1 MNSSVK
7 STLVCVQGFKLPKY
21 ALGAGQKNGLIFLS
35 VVNTLLACPTFLANL
50 LVLLVI
56 WRKPCLRNNA
66 VYLLAFLAVSDV
78 MVGLAV
84 QPLFVAYTLQVLF
97 NQVPSCFVM
106 VAYDVLSFLLCF
118 WSAATSLILTMDR
131 CVAVLYPYKYGALV
145 TVPRLVSGVL
155 FTWLAWAMYVFSRFF
170 GANGRTFALVRSSTF
185 LVSILVTTVVYVKMV
200 LISRKHEG
208 AIAAQEVFTENQR
221 SMVRERKALKTAVY
235 VVGAYLVCYLPLTV
249 CLQMFFIVVPPK
261 QTRFVLAHW
270 CTTLVFLDSLL
281 NPVIYW
287 WRLPR
292 MRRALLELLKI
303 QSPAQQIIETNTRHV
318 HSARNSAITP
328 NIDIRG

>member
-1 MNSSVK
+1 M
-7 STLVCVQGFKLPKY
+7 CVQGFKLPKY

-84 QPLFVAYTLQVLF
+84 QPLFVAYTLQVLL

-185 LVSILVTTVVYVKMV
+185 LVSILVTTVVYLKIV
-200 LISRKHEG
+200 LISRKHG
-208 AIAAQEVFTENQR
+208 GFVTQDGQTAKQRCEVN
-221 SMVRERKALKTAVY
+221 RERKALKTAVY

-270 CTTLVFLDSLL
+270 CTTLVFLDSLP
-281 NPVIYW
+281 NPFIYW

-292 MRRALLELLKI
+292 MRRNLFELLKI
-303 QSPAQQIIETNTRHV
+303 QEHEEEVTEISDTRQ
-318 HSARNSAITP
+318 
-328 NIDIRG
+328 